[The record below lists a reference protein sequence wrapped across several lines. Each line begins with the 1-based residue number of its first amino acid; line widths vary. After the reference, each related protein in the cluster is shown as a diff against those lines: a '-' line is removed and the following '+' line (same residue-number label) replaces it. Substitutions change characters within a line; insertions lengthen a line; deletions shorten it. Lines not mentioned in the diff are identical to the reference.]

1 EPAYV
6 ELHAEVRDELWKI
19 MWEVEDLAKQHFSF
33 AIPANKVD
41 ERFSKMCTE
50 YMTPELQ
57 LIVDCV
63 AVGGPNAEEGW
74 KELFVDPEL
83 RQALVCG
90 IVGNVIVEQVFKTL
104 VFGANDVQKKVVHE
118 IHEKTKN
125 EDSFDRTRAYANA
138 IKQFLPASTL
148 PTLFSTHIQ
157 TLTLRLYTLLLP
169 LLTLSHGTP
178 PSIPKRPSPTH
189 TTLSQQTL
197 DTTISSLFSLLTR
210 AACLSIALRLD
221 SSSVYHFPQTPKDG
235 CYASSNMECFN
246 NTTMACTNPKSR
258 AWPAAVPPAERQRA
272 LDDAPLIRI
281 TCMDA
286 CHVYRRGGWEGEES
300 DPGWKELG
308 IRSRQLTQAWVAC
321 RWGRSRCWERGQKA
335 DRREVHG
342 EKWAEPGF
350 VEFRDVVEGEK
361 RR

>member
-1 EPAYV
+1 MPNTPPAIAGSAPSTNSKPPMTAKEPTIHPTWNQLITPPQSEGAEPAYV

-125 EDSFDRTRAYANA
+125 EDSEQYLTSISVTPHTAKHPTNGPT
-138 IKQFLPASTL
+138 QASTAPA
-148 PTLFSTHIQ
+148 PTQ
-157 TLTLRLYTLLLP
+157 TQSNNSSQPPHSRPSSPPTSKP
-169 LLTLSHGTP
+169 SPSDSTLSCS
-178 PSIPKRPSPTH
+178 PS
-189 TTLSQQTL
+189 
-197 DTTISSLFSLLTR
+197 
-210 AACLSIALRLD
+210 
-221 SSSVYHFPQTPKDG
+221 
-235 CYASSNMECFN
+235 
-246 NTTMACTNPKSR
+246 
-258 AWPAAVPPAERQRA
+258 
-272 LDDAPLIRI
+272 
-281 TCMDA
+281 
-286 CHVYRRGGWEGEES
+286 
-300 DPGWKELG
+300 
-308 IRSRQLTQAWVAC
+308 
-321 RWGRSRCWERGQKA
+321 
-335 DRREVHG
+335 
-342 EKWAEPGF
+342 
-350 VEFRDVVEGEK
+350 
-361 RR
+361 